1 VGEKIM
7 REAAQFPRF
16 SDAEMAARH
25 AKVEAFMEAQDVD
38 ALLVFGSGRF
48 SSEVYWLTDWPGSR
62 EAYVLFQKGRPP
74 AVIAQLYNHVPMARV
89 LSVVE
94 DVRWAGANTARTV
107 AEFLVERGLKGGRIG
122 VVGAVPY
129 RPYLT
134 FADAVGANALIDVHG
149 AFRMMRTIRSDEEI
163 ERLQLASRLT
173 DESMEAVEKGLR
185 IGMREWEIPA
195 LIEPVY
201 LDQGGY
207 AGIHFMTSMP
217 MDAPHFPVPAQYQ
230 SDRQLGEGDVLITEI
245 SGAYWGY
252 SGQIH
257 RTYSLGRGPSPEW
270 ADLHAVAVET
280 FETLA
285 DFIKEGV
292 TSREVEEKA
301 DLVHD
306 RGYAVYDD
314 LLHGVS
320 QSPPIIQTAK
330 GRRHESADLTFKE
343 NMVVTIQPNVI
354 TTDERMG
361 LQFGETMVV
370 GKEGCR
376 RLNHY
381 RHEWIVC
388 GA

>member
-1 VGEKIM
+1 M

-16 SDAEMAARH
+16 SGAEMAARH
-25 AKVEAFMEAQDVD
+25 AKAEAFMEAQGVD

-48 SSEVYWLTDWPGSR
+48 ASEVYWLTDWPGSR
-62 EAYVLFQKGRPP
+62 EAYVVFQNGRAP

-107 AEFLVERGLKGGRIG
+107 GEFLAGRGLKGGKVG

-129 RPYLT
+129 RPYLQIAAHLG
-134 FADAVGANALIDVHG
+134 ADVLTDVHG
-149 AFRMMRTIRSDEEI
+149 AFRMMRTIRSAEEI
-163 ERLQLASRLT
+163 ARLELASRLT
-173 DESMEAVEKGLR
+173 DGSMEAIEKGLR

-201 LDQGGY
+201 LNEGGY

-217 MDAPHFPVPAQYQ
+217 MDDPHFPVPAQYQ
-230 SDRQLGEGDVLITEI
+230 SNRRLAEGDVLITEI

-270 ADLHAVAVET
+270 AELHAVAVEA

-285 DFIKEGV
+285 EFIKEGV
-292 TSREVEEKA
+292 TSAEVEEVA
-301 DLVHD
+301 DLIHD
-306 RGYAVYDD
+306 RGYEVYDD

-330 GRRHESADLTFKE
+330 GRRHESAPLTFKE
-343 NMVVTIQPNVI
+343 AMVVTIQPNVI
-354 TTDERMG
+354 TEDQRMG

-370 GKEGCR
+370 GKQRCR

-381 RHEWIVC
+381 RREWIVC
-388 GA
+388 GG

>member
-1 VGEKIM
+1 M

-16 SDAEMAARH
+16 SDAEMAGRH
-25 AKVEAFMEAQDVD
+25 AKADAFMEAQGVD

-48 SSEVYWLTDWPGSR
+48 ASEVYWLTDWPGSR
-62 EAYVLFQKGRPP
+62 EAYVVFQKGRAP
-74 AVIAQLYNHVPMARV
+74 AVMLQLYNHVPMARV
-89 LSVVE
+89 LSVIE
-94 DVRWAGANTARTV
+94 EVRWAGANTARTV

-129 RPYLT
+129 RHYLQII
-134 FADAVGANALIDVHG
+134 DAVGADALTDVHG
-149 AFRMMRTIRSDEEI
+149 AFRMMRTIRSAEEI

-173 DESMEAVEKGLR
+173 DGSMEAVEKGLR

-201 LDQGGY
+201 LDEGGY

-217 MDAPHFPVPAQYQ
+217 MDDPHFPVPAQYQ
-230 SDRQLGEGDVLITEI
+230 SNRRLGAGDVLITEI
-245 SGAYWGY
+245 SGAHWGY
-252 SGQIH
+252 SSQIH
-257 RTYSLGRGPSPEW
+257 RTYSLGRGPTPEW
-270 ADLHAVAVET
+270 SELHAVAVEA

-285 DFIKEGV
+285 EFIKEGV
-292 TSREVEEKA
+292 TSREVEEVG
-301 DLVHD
+301 DLIHD

-330 GRRHESADLTFKE
+330 GRRHESAGLTFKE

-354 TTDERMG
+354 TEDEHMG

-370 GKEGCR
+370 GREGCR

-381 RHEWIVC
+381 PREWIVC
-388 GA
+388 GG

>member
-1 VGEKIM
+1 M

-16 SDAEMAARH
+16 SDAEMAERH
-25 AKVEAFMEAQDVD
+25 AKAEAFMEAQGVD

-48 SSEVYWLTDWPGSR
+48 ASEVYWLTDWPGSR
-62 EAYVLFQKGRPP
+62 EAYVVFQKGRAP

-89 LSVVE
+89 LSVIE
-94 DVRWAGANTARTV
+94 DVRWAGANTGRTV
-107 AEFLVERGLKGGRIG
+107 AEFLAERGLKGGKVG

-129 RPYLT
+129 RQYLQIGDALG
-134 FADAVGANALIDVHG
+134 ADVLTDVHG
-149 AFRMMRTIRSDEEI
+149 AFRMMRTVRSAEEI
-163 ERLQLASRLT
+163 ARLELASLLT
-173 DESMEAVEKGLR
+173 DGSMEAIEKGLSV
-185 IGMREWEIPA
+185 GMREWEIPA

-201 LDQGGY
+201 LKEGGY

-230 SDRQLGEGDVLITEI
+230 SNRRLAEGDVLITEI

-257 RTYSLGRGPSPEW
+257 RTYSLARGPSPQW
-270 ADLHAVAVET
+270 AELHAVAVEA

-285 DFIKEGV
+285 EFIKEGV
-292 TSREVEEKA
+292 TSREVEEVA
-301 DLVHD
+301 DLIHD
-306 RGYAVYDD
+306 RGYEVYDD

-330 GRRHESADLTFKE
+330 GRRHESAELTFKE
-343 NMVVTIQPNVI
+343 AMVVTIQPNVI
-354 TTDERMG
+354 TEDQRMG

-370 GKEGCR
+370 GKQRCR

-381 RHEWIVC
+381 RREWIVC
-388 GA
+388 GG